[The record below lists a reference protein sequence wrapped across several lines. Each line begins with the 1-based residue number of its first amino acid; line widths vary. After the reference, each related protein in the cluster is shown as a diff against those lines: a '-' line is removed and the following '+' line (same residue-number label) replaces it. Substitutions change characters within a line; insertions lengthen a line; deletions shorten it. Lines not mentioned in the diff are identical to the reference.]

1 MTLKTQSDLFTPLRP
16 RPPTALAMRSVPLPD
31 PSGRSGPLASPTEPW
46 RLSPLLA
53 PRDHC
58 CAFPLP
64 GSPLLH
70 REATPDPA
78 PLPASSPC
86 GRRRSSSQR
95 TRGRSSGP
103 LSGAT
108 RPAGRTPPG
117 LRTWRGGVR
126 GAGRHPAVYCHP
138 CRRGFT
144 RFSCI
149 LVSEPNTRTVG
160 PKTEISFSPGFG
172 KRNRSY
178 GQSWWF
184 GPEWKPTAAASGCAS
199 PRLQAARSLAFITG
213 RSTPL
218 LRDAAGPPREPPRG
232 HRRERRR
239 RKQLRAAGPECTEV
253 RGARAPGLRAGGA
266 PGRGLTSAAKRTPS
280 TRCSEPWSSQE
291 PQCRWH
297 CRSL

>member
-1 MTLKTQSDLFTPLRP
+1 M
-16 RPPTALAMRSVPLPD
+16 
-31 PSGRSGPLASPTEPW
+31 
-46 RLSPLLA
+46 
-53 PRDHC
+53 
-58 CAFPLP
+58 
-64 GSPLLH
+64 
-70 REATPDPA
+70 
-78 PLPASSPC
+78 
-86 GRRRSSSQR
+86 
-95 TRGRSSGP
+95 
-103 LSGAT
+103 
-108 RPAGRTPPG
+108 
-117 LRTWRGGVR
+117 
-126 GAGRHPAVYCHP
+126 
-138 CRRGFT
+138 
-144 RFSCI
+144 
-149 LVSEPNTRTVG
+149 

-199 PRLQAARSLAFITG
+199 SRLQAARSLAFITG

-239 RKQLRAAGPECTEV
+239 RKQLRAAGPECAEV